1 MIRYFYI
8 LSFLFVSLALLAQ
21 QDSQPQRTAADI
33 ALKQTEMLVREL
45 GITDSVLHETL
56 YLMHLKYA
64 KLRELSNTRQ
74 EAIQRMQQMQDELKN
89 ILSPEQFIIFI
100 NRQMET
106 RPRFPHSSCNRIIP
120 SPHQTLPPPPPHGE
134 DDMPPLPPEHQ
145 PQDHQ

>member
-21 QDSQPQRTAADI
+21 QNSQPQRTAADI

-45 GITDSVLHETL
+45 GITDSVLHDTL

-74 EAIQRMQQMQDELKN
+74 EAIQRMQQMQDELK
-89 ILSPEQFIIFI
+89 
-100 NRQMET
+100 
-106 RPRFPHSSCNRIIP
+106 RIIGEELYSVFMSRQVGGTSRIPKHACNWIVSSQVPTDTLSSTNVAPQIPAEQSP
-120 SPHQTLPPPPPHGE
+120 SQL
-134 DDMPPLPPEHQ
+134 
-145 PQDHQ
+145 

>member
-1 MIRYFYI
+1 MIRFAVI
-8 LSFLFVSLALLAQ
+8 LLMSVVSICFFAQ
-21 QDSQPQRTAADI
+21 KHHYPQRTAVDI
-33 ALKQTEMLVREL
+33 ASKQTEMLVREL
-45 GITDSVLHETL
+45 NIQDSVLRDTL
-56 YLMHLKYA
+56 FRMHLKYA
-64 KLRELSNTRQ
+64 KLCSISQTHE
-74 EAIQRMQQMQDELKN
+74 EIMQYILQMQDELKN